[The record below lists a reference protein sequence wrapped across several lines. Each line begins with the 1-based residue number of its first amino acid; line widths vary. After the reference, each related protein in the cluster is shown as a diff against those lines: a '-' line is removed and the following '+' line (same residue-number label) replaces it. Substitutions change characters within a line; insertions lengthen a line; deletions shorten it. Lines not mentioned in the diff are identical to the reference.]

1 MASASGTQS
10 LEDMITEITSPLTT
24 HMDLNAFKK
33 IYDRINIDPHGP
45 ELALRLLAHK
55 IQSPV
60 EKEALSAL
68 VILDLCVQNCGP
80 SFHRELG
87 KYKFLNEMMKVLLP
101 KHLGLTTPPSVR
113 ERCIM
118 LMFVWQRDFGDKYP
132 KLKEAYQALK
142 AQNIITDD
150 PVIQDDS
157 ERNRERMANR
167 TDIFGNSR
175 YKDKLARLLKSKN
188 PEDFRE
194 ANAIIK
200 SIVNEENAR
209 VEKRS
214 RRALE
219 LETLRSNT
227 SLLEEMLRCFDPSV
241 PSSSSDKDVMEEI
254 VANIKQARPTI
265 FELALSDDDRVEG
278 FLTDVIETCS
288 RASSVLERYEVV
300 VLHKPPSTVEDPAI
314 FSAAK
319 HENRQPPSQLTSNTT
334 ADDLIIMPPNAN
346 HDLLQQDLLNLG
358 IGDSLPPRNQ
368 SPSLLDSPKTTAQS
382 NVDLLDKL
390 LSNSP
395 KDQTSDH
402 FKFLSPSQPPQ
413 SFQNIA
419 PTYTQNSNAPPSTNI
434 ASSKNSISEPSSKKS
449 ATNIFSELDMVG
461 RMVFGLPTP
470 ETDSVGALKANS
482 SSGSLNSRVSA
493 MSATIPEPAKQPPS
507 ETVAQQQA
515 SIELP
520 SLSSLP
526 AINTSEIQPHRDYNK
541 PIRVLPVEGAI
552 DGEEHGSVEF
562 MLHCTANKPH
572 PSVVVFIA
580 VITNRS
586 ALPVTNLL
594 LRFGVEKPLKVRQLA
609 LSSSH
614 LPAFCSF
621 LPPSPA
627 QQTIYVQRPPTFE
640 TKLAKLKFQLS
651 FTIDEEDVLESG
663 VVTVPLD

>member
-1 MASASGTQS
+1 MASVNGTQS

-60 EKEALSAL
+60 EKEALSTL

-80 SFHRELG
+80 NFHRELG

-101 KHLGLTTPPSVR
+101 KHLGLNTPQSVR

-142 AQNIITDD
+142 AQNIITED

-157 ERNRERMANR
+157 ERNRDRMANR

-200 SIVNEENAR
+200 SIVNEE
-209 VEKRS
+209 
-214 RRALE
+214 
-219 LETLRSNT
+219 
-227 SLLEEMLRCFDPSV
+227 
-241 PSSSSDKDVMEEI
+241 I
-254 VANIKQARPTI
+254 VANIKRTRPTI
-265 FELALSDDDRVEG
+265 FELALTDDDRVEG

-288 RASSVLERYEVV
+288 RASSVLERYEVE

-314 FSAAK
+314 FLVDK
-319 HENRQPPSQLTSNTT
+319 HENRLPPSQPTSNTS
-334 ADDLIIMPPNAN
+334 ADDLLTMSPSTN
-346 HDLLQQDLLNLG
+346 HELLQQDLLNLG
-358 IGDSLPPRNQ
+358 IGDSLSPRNQ
-368 SPSLLDSPKTTAQS
+368 SPSLSAAPKSSAQS
-382 NVDLLDKL
+382 NVNLLDRL

-395 KDQTSDH
+395 KNQT
-402 FKFLSPSQPPQ
+402 QPPQ
-413 SFQNIA
+413 SSQNIA
-419 PTYTQNSNAPPSTNI
+419 LRSTLNSNAPPPPPGNI
-434 ASSKNSISEPSSKKS
+434 ASSRSSISAPPSKKS

-461 RMVFGLPTP
+461 RVVFGMPTP
-470 ETDSVGALKANS
+470 ESGSLGAPKANS
-482 SSGSLNSRVSA
+482 SSGSLNSMASK
-493 MSATIPEPAKQPPS
+493 TPEPAKQLPS
-507 ETVAQQQA
+507 EVVERQQQQQQEA

-526 AINTSEIQPHRDYNK
+526 AINTSAIQPHPTHNQ
-541 PIRVLPVEGAI
+541 PIRVFPVEGGSSV
-552 DGEEHGSVEF
+552 DGEEGGASVDV

-572 PSVVVFIA
+572 PSVVVFVA
-580 VITNRS
+580 VVTNRS
-586 ALPVTNLL
+586 ALPLTNLL
-594 LRFGVEKPLKVRQLA
+594 LRFGVEKPLKVRQLE

-614 LPAFCSF
+614 LPEFCPF

-627 QQTIYVQRPPTFE
+627 QQTIYVQRPPTLEVSYLQHRLPFIIAE
-640 TKLAKLKFQLS
+640 GGGGFYCS
-651 FTIDEEDVLESG
+651 F
-663 VVTVPLD
+663 VT